1 MNRRTQL
8 AEAHQANRDLRNKLA
23 RLEQPLRERIRELE
37 AERDSAL
44 ALARKYEYE
53 ASLYR
58 EAATGSAGLIH
69 HLLSSGKA
77 R

>member
-8 AEAHQANRDLRNKLA
+8 AEAHQANRDLRNKLSGI
-23 RLEQPLRERIRELE
+23 EQPLRERIRELE
-37 AERDSAL
+37 AERDRAL
-44 ALARKYEYE
+44 ALAGKYEHE

-58 EAATGSAGLIH
+58 KAVIGNAGLIL
-69 HLLSSGKA
+69 HLLSSEKV